1 MAPEPVRPVETGKNF
16 PIQLTLWRPAMM
28 ASESTLP
35 TTVTS
40 TQQQEAMLDFYQK
53 LRRRIDANLVNFDGD
68 SAAVPSGP
76 WRTLVGGL
84 TLLPDLFHL
93 AVRLVLDPQVPT
105 ENKGALLAVLIYVMS
120 PIDLIPDVIPVSG
133 WVDDLVVLVIGLNKF
148 LETENPEVRAAI
160 RRHWVGAGEA
170 IGVLKH
176 LLSIADEAI
185 EFLPKKLMRMMKDIF
200 RG

>member
-1 MAPEPVRPVETGKNF
+1 MGT
-16 PIQLTLWRPAMM
+16 Q
-28 ASESTLP
+28 STLP

-40 TQQQEAMLDFYQK
+40 IRQQEELLDFYQK
-53 LRRRIDANLVNFDGD
+53 LRRRIDA
-68 SAAVPSGP
+68 S
-76 WRTLVGGL
+76 LVGADSRPAPASTGPL
-84 TLLPDLFHL
+84 KALVGALALLPDLFHL
-93 AVRLVLDPQVPT
+93 GVRLVLDPRVPT

-148 LETENPEVRAAI
+148 LETEQPEVRAAV
-160 RRHWVGAGEA
+160 RRHWSGAGEVF
-170 IGVLKH
+170 GVLKH
-176 LLSIADEAI
+176 LLGIADEAI